1 VLADTEGAPRAE
13 EGRDAIFRM
22 KAGIRPGFA
31 PALLPRRM
39 GGSSWTVS
47 KALVRDVS
55 SCTRFVT
62 RALRILRP
70 WYEVQ
75 AQLL

>member
-1 VLADTEGAPRAE
+1 
-13 EGRDAIFRM
+13 
-22 KAGIRPGFA
+22 
-31 PALLPRRM
+31 
-39 GGSSWTVS
+39 
-47 KALVRDVS
+47 LVRDVS